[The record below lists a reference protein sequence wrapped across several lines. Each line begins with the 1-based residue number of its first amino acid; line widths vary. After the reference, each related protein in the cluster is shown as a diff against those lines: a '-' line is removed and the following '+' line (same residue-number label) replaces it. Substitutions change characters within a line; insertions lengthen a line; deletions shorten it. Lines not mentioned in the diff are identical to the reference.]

1 MFVLFFGRRGDKMVQ
16 IIEQDIKNQTQDILL
31 NYLKRVI
38 RMTTDYQIV
47 TIGNLQIENLD
58 WRWKPEVSTQ
68 INTHLMYALGDHRCP
83 SIWGNKGKFAV
94 TKYGLS
100 YRQTP
105 LTLASHKPLWNPGTD
120 KEEQARIMWQESKR
134 MEKYGTKKC
143 KDGIEIIPDTQM
155 WHAVDSLSKK
165 ARDVFRKS
173 LIEKVQDLEA
183 KKIPYDSEK
192 LWDAGVPVP
201 AELLD
206 VLRNLKQSLTTR

>member
-1 MFVLFFGRRGDKMVQ
+1 MVQ
-16 IIEQDIKNQTQDILL
+16 TIEQDIKNQTQDILL
-31 NYLKRVI
+31 NYFKRVI
-38 RMTTDYQIV
+38 RVTTDYQIV

-58 WRWKPEVSTQ
+58 WRWKPDVSTQ
-68 INTHLMYALGDHRCP
+68 INTLLMYTLGDCRCP
-83 SIWGNKGKFAV
+83 SIWDNKGKFAV

-183 KKIPYDSEK
+183 KKIPYDNEK
-192 LWDAGVPVP
+192 LWDEGVPVP
-201 AELLD
+201 TELLD
-206 VLRNLKQSLTTR
+206 VLRNLKQSLITR

>member
-1 MFVLFFGRRGDKMVQ
+1 
-16 IIEQDIKNQTQDILL
+16 
-31 NYLKRVI
+31 
-38 RMTTDYQIV
+38 MTTDYQIV

-105 LTLASHKPLWNPGTD
+105 LTLASYKPLWDVGTD

-134 MEKYGTKKC
+134 MKKYGTKKC